1 MTQDEFSADLVERCR
16 IAARPP
22 HGIFTTEVI
31 GVLRASKHAELVAAL
46 EKARPFVR
54 IAVTRK
60 QADASSRWYDKA
72 FAALATIDAVL
83 AAEPASGEDEMTTIE
98 NVHKP
103 YREALKAIS
112 PEYIQTSPPIGDRP
126 IDLREENE
134 RLREAL
140 NLAVSRGCDHCA
152 QTICQA
158 RALLAA
164 AWKPQGIW
172 E

>member
-1 MTQDEFSADLVERCR
+1 
-16 IAARPP
+16 
-22 HGIFTTEVI
+22 
-31 GVLRASKHAELVAAL
+31 VAAL